1 MNKFKKLTSVLL
13 LGVFVT
19 TLSFSS
25 FAQFIVNG
33 VDYGT
38 RANYQAQQA
47 QQQQNAAVN
56 NATGQLAGD
65 LSQTAKDAKDQLNA
79 YKSVMD
85 SMKPDIGKGMGFLGD
100 APKQAV
106 QTFVSILAA
115 IATMI
120 YVVILI
126 WNGIVF
132 FTPSLGEAIIQ
143 QEQGGSGGKRLLFIS
158 KNTKEC
164 LQNEEAGAGKWFKNE
179 MKNLVFFVLIVFGV
193 WSLTFVFMNFILNF
207 FNV

>member
-1 MNKFKKLTSVLL
+1 MNKFKKLISILL

-19 TLSFSS
+19 MLSFGS

-47 QQQQNAAVN
+47 QQAQQQQVN
-56 NATGQLAGD
+56 EATSQLAGD
-65 LSQTAKDAKDQLNA
+65 LSQTAKEAKDQLNA

-100 APKQAV
+100 APKQAI

-115 IATMI
+115 LATMI

-143 QEQGGSGGKRLLFIS
+143 QEQGGNGKRLLFIS

-207 FNV
+207 FNI